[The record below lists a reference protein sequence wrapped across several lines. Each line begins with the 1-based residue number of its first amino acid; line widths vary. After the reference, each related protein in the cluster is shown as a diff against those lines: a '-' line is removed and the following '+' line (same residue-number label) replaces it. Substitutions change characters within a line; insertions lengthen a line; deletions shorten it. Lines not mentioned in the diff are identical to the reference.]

1 MAKIT
6 GNTPDYWKIRR
17 REHKHIQEQLRREDG
32 YKRRL
37 ERLYKTAQEE
47 IIRDIEADIGRFADK
62 EGISMTEAKKRIGK
76 HDVEVFSEKAKRY
89 VNERNFSPEANR
101 ELRLYN
107 VTLRT
112 NRLELLEARMHLE
125 TTALADEEIKMLEE
139 WLDQE
144 AIVEYERQAGILGM
158 TVPEQVQLNR
168 MAKAVINAEFRN
180 VEFSERV
187 WQNQKELQHGLE
199 NTIRRTIIRGENPRV
214 AGRELRKLVSEEVFG
229 KRGNGGAKYAADRIA
244 ITETARIQ
252 SDIGE
257 QAHKDAS
264 ITQFMWIAEPSAC
277 PDCASFDGNVYNYSD
292 ESAPRVPFHP
302 FCRCSQSSYYD
313 STELDRRLNRLA
325 KQVR

>member
-1 MAKIT
+1 MAK
-6 GNTPDYWKIRR
+6 DERYWEIRR
-17 REHKHIQEQLRREDG
+17 REHKHIQEQLKREGG
-32 YKRRL
+32 YKKRL

-62 EGISMTEAKKRIGK
+62 EGISMTEAKKRISK
-76 HDVEVFSEKAKRY
+76 HDVEAFSEKAKRY
-89 VNERNFSPEANR
+89 VKERDFSPQANR

-139 WLDQE
+139 WLGQE
-144 AIVEYERQAGILGM
+144 AIAEYTRQAGILGM
-158 TVPEQVQLNR
+158 TVPDQAQLNR
-168 MAKAVINAEFRN
+168 LAKAIINAEFRN

-214 AGRELRKLVSEEVFG
+214 AGRELQKIVRKEFSN
-229 KRGNGGAKYAADRIA
+229 KKYAADRIA
-244 ITETARIQ
+244 ITETSRVQ

-257 QAHKDAS
+257 RAMKDAG
-264 ITQFMWIAEPSAC
+264 ITQKMWVTEVDGC
-277 PDCASFDGNVYNYSD
+277 PDCLEYDGEIFDIAD
-292 ESAPRVPFHP
+292 DTAPTIPKHP
-302 FCRCSQSSYYD
+302 FCRCSFASYYD
-313 STELDRRLNRLA
+313 STELDKRLEMLS
-325 KQVR
+325 KT